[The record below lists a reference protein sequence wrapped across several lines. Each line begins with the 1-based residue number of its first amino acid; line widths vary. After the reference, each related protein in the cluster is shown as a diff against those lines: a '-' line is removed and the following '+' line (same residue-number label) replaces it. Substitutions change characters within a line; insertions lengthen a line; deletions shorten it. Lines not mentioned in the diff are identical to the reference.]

1 MIIGCT
7 CYSATRPRNIARL
20 SRGLHLIVFA
30 ILLTFA
36 TTFALARHL
45 SQLGSCLHILDRPN
59 DRSLHQQPI
68 PRTGGLAILV
78 GSLAGSVLFGF
89 SSPATCFRQEVLLL
103 GLVPLAGIS
112 FLDDRCGIPAKW
124 RIPVHV
130 WAAFSLVSVYMPDS
144 LDLPGLALPL
154 AVWVAI
160 PLTLLF
166 IVWMINLYN
175 FMDGMDGFAGG
186 MAVIGFSTL
195 AWLGRADAGF
205 TAICLTVAAASAG
218 FLIHNFPPAKIF
230 LGDTGSTT
238 LGFLA
243 AACSLW
249 GSKAGLFPF
258 WVALLVFS
266 PFIVDAT
273 VTLLRRLL
281 RGEKVW
287 EAHRTHYYQRLVLLG
302 WGHRR
307 TVLAE
312 YALMLACAGLAL
324 LAVRLPPAGQTLLAF
339 GWVLIYGLLMLGV
352 GRLERRRAT
361 VSAP

>member
-1 MIIGCT
+1 M
-7 CYSATRPRNIARL
+7 A
-20 SRGLHLIVFA
+20 
-30 ILLTFA
+30 
-36 TTFALARHL
+36 HL
-45 SQLGSCLHILDRPN
+45 SSSAGGCQPVGGSFAPDR
-59 DRSLHQQPI
+59 L
-68 PRTGGLAILV
+68 
-78 GSLAGSVLFGF
+78 
-89 SSPATCFRQEVLLL
+89 E
-103 GLVPLAGIS
+103 
-112 FLDDRCGIPAKW
+112 
-124 RIPVHV
+124 
-130 WAAFSLVSVYMPDS
+130 
-144 LDLPGLALPL
+144 LPGFAVSLPGWARIL
-154 AVWVAI
+154 
-160 PLTLLF
+160 LTLLF
-166 IVWMINLYN
+166 TIWMINLYN

-205 TAICLTVAAASAG
+205 AAVCLTVAAASAG

-230 LGDTGSTT
+230 LGDTGSIA

-287 EAHRTHYYQRLVLLG
+287 EAHRNHYYQRLVLLG
-302 WGHRR
+302 WGHHY

-312 YALMLACAGLAL
+312 YALMLACAGSAGLAIH
-324 LAVRLPPAGQTLLAF
+324 LPPAGQAMLAGGWLL
-339 GWVLIYGLLMLGV
+339 VYGLLMWGV

-361 VSAP
+361 VSAR

>member
-1 MIIGCT
+1 MAKSCVLTLIGT
-7 CYSATRPRNIARL
+7 FTL
-20 SRGLHLIVFA
+20 SWYFA
-30 ILLTFA
+30 NSSF
-36 TTFALARHL
+36 FP
-45 SQLGSCLHILDRPN
+45 HILDIPN
-59 DRSLHQQPI
+59 TRSLHGRPI
-68 PRTGGLAILV
+68 PRTGGVVILV
-78 GSLAGSVLFGF
+78 GILIGIVITILETASPPSQTVCFLFAG
-89 SSPATCFRQEVLLL
+89 L
-103 GLVPLAGIS
+103 GPLALVS
-112 FLDDRCGIPAKW
+112 FQDDRVGVAIKW
-124 RIPVHV
+124 RIIIHLL
-130 WAAFSLVSVYMPDS
+130 AAANL
-144 LDLPGLALPL
+144 LTAGLAPDRLNL
-154 AVWVAI
+154 LSFTWCASTWIAI

-166 IVWMINLYN
+166 TVWMINLYN

-195 AWLGRADAGF
+195 AWLGRVDAGF
-205 TAICLTVAAASAG
+205 VATCLIVAAASAG

-230 LGDTGSTT
+230 LGDTGSTA

-249 GSKAGLFPF
+249 GSKVGLFPF

-324 LAVRLPPAGQTLLAF
+324 LAVRLPPAGQVALVV
-339 GWVLIYGLLMLGV
+339 GWILIYGVLMWGV
-352 GRLERRRAT
+352 GWLERQRAT
-361 VSAP
+361 VSTP

>member
-1 MIIGCT
+1 MKF
-7 CYSATRPRNIARL
+7 L
-20 SRGLHLIVFA
+20 SSILIP
-30 ILLTFA
+30 L
-36 TTFALARHL
+36 TTFAIA
-45 SQLGSCLHILDRPN
+45 LGSSFCLSGLKSRIGILDHPN
-59 DRSLHQQPI
+59 ARSLHRQPI
-68 PRTGGLAILV
+68 PRTGGLAVFAGILV
-78 GSLAGSVLFGF
+78 GVLAVWIGVKDFCGRMAIYPGISLA
-89 SSPATCFRQEVLLL
+89 LL
-103 GLVPLAGIS
+103 VVVS
-112 FLDDRCGIPAKW
+112 FLDDRMGVAAKW
-124 RIPVHV
+124 RILIHLLGAVSLL
-130 WAAFSLVSVYMPDS
+130 AAGFAPDR
-144 LDLPGLALPL
+144 LDLPGLTLVLPI
-154 AVWVAI
+154 WTTI

-166 IVWMINLYN
+166 TVWMINLYN

-186 MAVIGFSTL
+186 MAVIGFTTL
-195 AWLGRADAGF
+195 AWLGRADPGF
-205 TAICLTVAAASAG
+205 AAFCLVVATASAG

-281 RGEKVW
+281 HGEKVW

-307 TVLAE
+307 TVLVE
-312 YALMLACAGLAL
+312 YALMLACAGSAV
-324 LAVRLPPAGQTLLAF
+324 LAVRLPPTGQAMMAL
-339 GWVLIYGLLMLGV
+339 GWLLIYGLLMWGV
-352 GRLERRRAT
+352 GQLEWRRAT
-361 VSAP
+361 VSTP

>member
-1 MIIGCT
+1 M
-7 CYSATRPRNIARL
+7 
-20 SRGLHLIVFA
+20 V
-30 ILLTFA
+30 
-36 TTFALARHL
+36 
-45 SQLGSCLHILDRPN
+45 
-59 DRSLHQQPI
+59 
-68 PRTGGLAILV
+68 
-78 GSLAGSVLFGF
+78 
-89 SSPATCFRQEVLLL
+89 
-103 GLVPLAGIS
+103 S
-112 FLDDRCGIPAKW
+112 FLDDRRGVAIQW
-124 RIPVHV
+124 RILVHL
-130 WAAFSLVSVYMPDS
+130 WAAVSLLVADLAPNH

-154 AVWVAI
+154 PGWATI

-166 IVWMINLYN
+166 AIWMINLYN

-195 AWLGRADAGF
+195 AWLGGADAGF
-205 TAICLTVAAASAG
+205 TAVCLTIAAASAG

-230 LGDTGSTT
+230 LGDTGSTA
-238 LGFLA
+238 LGYLA

-249 GSKAGLFPF
+249 GSKADLFPF
-258 WVALLVFS
+258 WVALLIFS

-324 LAVRLPPAGQTLLAF
+324 LAVRLPPAGQVALVVV
-339 GWVLIYGLLMLGV
+339 WILIYGVLMWGV
-352 GRLERRRAT
+352 GRLERQRAT
-361 VSAP
+361 VSTP

>member
-1 MIIGCT
+1 MT
-7 CYSATRPRNIARL
+7 
-20 SRGLHLIVFA
+20 IVVTG
-30 ILLTFA
+30 LLTFA
-36 TTFALARHL
+36 AALALARHATRSTSWL
-45 SQLGSCLHILDRPN
+45 RILDHPN
-59 DRSLHQQPI
+59 DRSLHQHPI
-68 PRTGGLAILV
+68 PRTGGLAILGAGLCGMVLV
-78 GSLAGSVLFGF
+78 GLALPDVRANLAILSPGLIALAVVSL
-89 SSPATCFRQEVLLL
+89 
-103 GLVPLAGIS
+103 
-112 FLDDRCGIPAKW
+112 LDDRYGIPVKW
-124 RIPVHV
+124 RLLVHV
-130 WAAFSLVSVYMPDS
+130 WASASLVFAGYAPN
-144 LDLPGLALPL
+144 LLELPIFALPL
-154 AVWVAI
+154 PAWI
-160 PLTLLF
+160 TSILTLLF
-166 IVWMINLYN
+166 IIWMINLYN

-186 MAVIGFSTL
+186 MAVIGFCAL

-205 TAICLTVAAASAG
+205 AAVCLTVAAASAG
-218 FLIHNFPPAKIF
+218 FLVHNFPPAKVF

-238 LGFLA
+238 LGFLV

-266 PFIVDAT
+266 PFIMDAT

-307 TVLAE
+307 TVVAE
-312 YALMLACAGLAL
+312 YALMLACAGSAL
-324 LAVRLPPAGQTLLAF
+324 LAVRLPPAGQVGLAI
-339 GWVLIYGLLMLGV
+339 GWLFIHGLLMWGV